1 MSRLRKI
8 GPYRPQCPD
17 NPRNYKLNKS
27 NEAKVNFVFE
37 AEIVPANS
45 VSDPNGRLCEKP
57 AKVVLDT
64 GCSSE
69 IVNEKLVPSRFK
81 LGQAAKV
88 YDFLGV
94 PSIFPRVRCLIQS
107 KFFTGWVNAIAA
119 PIKFADVLIGL
130 IPGVKLPSDKPH
142 PQHNIADKVTEDIVN
157 LVKAEKKK
165 LRLSDLKVDYANFS
179 NSEVA
184 LNVQTRSLKISNTKT
199 NALSCPDFFKL
210 SINKNDFSREQQ
222 SFTTLRS
229 IRDKI
234 MNGDV
239 IKNKGRSVSYQVID
253 NLVYKVCIAS
263 QNDYEVG
270 AKQLV
275 VPAKYRID
283 VMRLAHDALAAGHFS
298 HRKTSSKIFDYFF
311 WPGAGADIKRFCRP
325 CPKCQKFSARGSGH
339 KYILTLIDYATR
351 YPEAV
356 PLKNVDTITVA
367 EALVEIFSRV
377 GIPKEIMSDR
387 GSQFKSD
394 LMSEI
399 HRLFSVKALYTSPY
413 HACCNGAVE
422 RLNGVLKSIIKK
434 LCSEHPQDLD
444 HYIPAALF
452 AYREIPNSSLKFSP
466 FELLYGR
473 KVRGPL
479 SILHDLWTNDGID
492 NEVKTTYQYVLDLRS
507 RLEETAKLAASHAN
521 ISSKSYKAY
530 YDLKSRPR
538 KLEIGD
544 EVLVLLPTST
554 NKLVMHWRG
563 PYPIIRCHENGVD
576 YIIKMQGKDKL
587 FHINMLKRYFRREDN
602 KEKQKCKN
610 VIQICVEEFPVNGT
624 CEPVNLEVTDN
635 NRFNIS
641 SELSLSQSREMSVLL
656 NRYTDV
662 IRDKPGLTQTIRH
675 KIKLTSTVPINKKQ
689 YPIPLNL
696 KQEFNK
702 EVDKML
708 ELGHIEPSE
717 SPYCSPVVLVKKT
730 DGTWRICIDF
740 RPINSL
746 SDFDAEPMPTTEV
759 ALSNFSHDVYFS
771 ELDLCKGYWQVPLS
785 SDCKIYTAF
794 ATHRGLMQWKV
805 MPFGLKTACATFIRI
820 KYLGVLLGHNC
831 IAPLEEKVKAINS
844 LPLPTTKKQLRSFLG
859 TTGYYR
865 KFIQNYASTAAPLS
879 DLLRKNSSNKL
890 NWNQQQIESFKSLKQ
905 ALMSNPMP
913 ATPGVG
919 AVLLQETNNCKM
931 PIAYASRKLLDRE
944 VNYATI

>member
-1 MSRLRKI
+1 MPSRL
-8 GPYRPQCPD
+8 
-17 NPRNYKLNKS
+17 
-27 NEAKVNFVFE
+27 
-37 AEIVPANS
+37 
-45 VSDPNGRLCEKP
+45 
-57 AKVVLDT
+57 DT
-64 GCSSE
+64 
-69 IVNEKLVPSRFK
+69 SR
-81 LGQAAKV
+81 
-88 YDFLGV
+88 
-94 PSIFPRVRCLIQS
+94 
-107 KFFTGWVNAIAA
+107 T
-119 PIKFADVLIGL
+119 
-130 IPGVKLPSDKPH
+130 VKLPVRFL
-142 PQHNIADKVTEDIVN
+142 IT
-157 LVKAEKKK
+157 
-165 LRLSDLKVDYANFS
+165 
-179 NSEVA
+179 
-184 LNVQTRSLKISNTKT
+184 
-199 NALSCPDFFKL
+199 
-210 SINKNDFSREQQ
+210 
-222 SFTTLRS
+222 SF
-229 IRDKI
+229 
-234 MNGDV
+234 GP
-239 IKNKGRSVSYQVID
+239 
-253 NLVYKVCIAS
+253 
-263 QNDYEVG
+263 
-270 AKQLV
+270 
-275 VPAKYRID
+275 VPE
-283 VMRLAHDALAAGHFS
+283 
-298 HRKTSSKIFDYFF
+298 
-311 WPGAGADIKRFCRP
+311 
-325 CPKCQKFSARGSGH
+325 
-339 KYILTLIDYATR
+339 LTLKGFAVR
-351 YPEAV
+351 VLNARSFQLEEAYPEAV
-356 PLKNVDTITVA
+356 PLRNVDTITVA

-587 FHINMLKRYFRREDN
+587 FHINMLKRYFRQEDN

-635 NRFNIS
+635 NSFNIS

-730 DGTWRICIDF
+730 DGTWRVCIDF
-740 RPINSL
+740 RPNNSL

-905 ALMSNPMP
+905 ALMSNPVLCLPDMTKVFYLRTD
-913 ATPGVG
+913 ASNTGVG

-944 VNYATI
+944 HEKLNGRLPEATSTTPSTTHTNSSKQSCSEGRFVPLFMTTSRDGCTPSRYLDTSNAPSPVPTHTCSRYPALNVPPASASDSSNRPTSVLLPIEQLASKADEILAIQNTAQAQRSPLPCL

>member
-1 MSRLRKI
+1 MAQLLEIIERARALGLSGEAAEKLIVKEQEMLKERVDREERVAERELRKLELESAEADKQRVEAEKQRAHELLI
-8 GPYRPQCPD
+8 ANSGSNRAQEVSSNSAGLPYLEGFKLPLFTDGEDELDSFLQRFERLADIYKWRRDDYHVYLGSCLRGRALKVYTSLPDESITDYSKLKEALLKAYTVDADSYRRRFRESKIKDKESYIQLIVRMKHDLERWLSMSKVHKNYESLCDFLVIEQLLMNCGHDLRVFLKERGYSTSHDVAEAADRYRGAHNYREVKPRTSAKLVFSRENADLVKCRGCGKSGHIRPQCPD
-17 NPRNYKLNKS
+17 NPRNYKLKS

-64 GCSSE
+64 GCSSV
-69 IVNEKLVPSRFK
+69 IVNENLVPSRFK

-157 LVKAEKKK
+157 TVKAEKKK
-165 LRLSDLKVDYANFS
+165 LRSSDLKVDYANFS
-179 NSEVA
+179 NGEVA
-184 LNVQTRSLKISNTKT
+184 LNVQTRSLKISNAKT

-210 SINKNDFSREQQ
+210 SINKDDFSREQQ
-222 SFTTLRS
+222 SCTTLRS

-234 MNGDV
+234 MNDDI

-253 NLVYKVCIAS
+253 KLVYRVCIAS

-283 VMRLAHDALAAGHFS
+283 VMRLAHDALTAGHFS

-311 WPGAGADIKRFCRP
+311 WPGAGADIKRFCRS
-325 CPKCQKFSARGSGH
+325 CPKCQKFSARGSVRKVPMKTIPVISVPFSRVAIDLVGPITPCSERGH

-399 HRLFSVKALYTSPY
+399 HRLLSVKALYTSPY

-434 LCSEHPQDLD
+434 LCSEHPKEWDR
-444 HYIPAALF
+444 YIPAALF

-521 ISSKSYKAY
+521 ISSKNYKAY

-576 YIIKMQGKDKL
+576 YIIKMQVK
-587 FHINMLKRYFRREDN
+587 IN
-602 KEKQKCKN
+602 C
-610 VIQICVEEFPVNGT
+610 
-624 CEPVNLEVTDN
+624 
-635 NRFNIS
+635 
-641 SELSLSQSREMSVLL
+641 
-656 NRYTDV
+656 
-662 IRDKPGLTQTIRH
+662 
-675 KIKLTSTVPINKKQ
+675 ST
-689 YPIPLNL
+689 
-696 KQEFNK
+696 
-702 EVDKML
+702 
-708 ELGHIEPSE
+708 
-717 SPYCSPVVLVKKT
+717 
-730 DGTWRICIDF
+730 
-740 RPINSL
+740 
-746 SDFDAEPMPTTEV
+746 
-759 ALSNFSHDVYFS
+759 
-771 ELDLCKGYWQVPLS
+771 
-785 SDCKIYTAF
+785 
-794 ATHRGLMQWKV
+794 
-805 MPFGLKTACATFIRI
+805 
-820 KYLGVLLGHNC
+820 
-831 IAPLEEKVKAINS
+831 
-844 LPLPTTKKQLRSFLG
+844 
-859 TTGYYR
+859 
-865 KFIQNYASTAAPLS
+865 
-879 DLLRKNSSNKL
+879 
-890 NWNQQQIESFKSLKQ
+890 
-905 ALMSNPMP
+905 
-913 ATPGVG
+913 
-919 AVLLQETNNCKM
+919 
-931 PIAYASRKLLDRE
+931 
-944 VNYATI
+944 